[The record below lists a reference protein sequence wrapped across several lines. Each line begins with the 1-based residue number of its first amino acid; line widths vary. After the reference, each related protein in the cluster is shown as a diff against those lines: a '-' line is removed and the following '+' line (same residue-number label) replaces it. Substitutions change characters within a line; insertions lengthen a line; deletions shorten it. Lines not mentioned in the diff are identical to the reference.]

1 MKQIVVGV
9 SGATGIILAY
19 KLVDFLT
26 RTENNVHLVMS
37 RAACKTAQYE
47 LGDAYASPSL
57 WKKRLSQLQKKHL
70 HCHSIHDIGSPLA
83 SGTYPTDGMIVVPCS
98 VATVGALAAG
108 LADNLLRRA
117 ADVTIKERRP
127 LILMVR
133 ETPLS
138 PIHLENLLKL
148 SRCGVTVALP
158 VPAWYHRPQ
167 SLAEMEDQLV
177 GRMLT
182 ALGIPNALEKSWQ
195 GLLPPPPMVD
205 PIDGD
210 L

>member
-57 WKKRLSQLQKKHL
+57 WKKRLSQLQQKHL

-83 SGTYPTDGMIVVPCS
+83 SGTYPTDGMIVLRVTPVS
-98 VATVGALAAG
+98 GTAWKHAVGYSQP
-108 LADNLLRRA
+108 RS
-117 ADVTIKERRP
+117 RP
-127 LILMVR
+127 RPTCGPM
-133 ETPLS
+133 PL
-138 PIHLENLLKL
+138 
-148 SRCGVTVALP
+148 
-158 VPAWYHRPQ
+158 
-167 SLAEMEDQLV
+167 
-177 GRMLT
+177 
-182 ALGIPNALEKSWQ
+182 
-195 GLLPPPPMVD
+195 
-205 PIDGD
+205 
-210 L
+210 